1 MKNPMQ
7 MGVKMVRI
15 MTHCKV
21 TLDLVNVVA
30 AAIFWMAWDAKN
42 HMIVGAKN
50 IQTKPNIFFI
60 VFILFFLVHD
70 FLIHLIG

>member
-1 MKNPMQ
+1 MKKPIQ

-21 TLDLVNVVA
+21 TLDLVKLVA
-30 AAIFWMAWDAKN
+30 AAIFWMACEAKN

-50 IQTKPNIFFI
+50 IQTSPSIFLI
-60 VFILFFLVHD
+60 VFMFVF
-70 FLIHLIG
+70 

>member
-1 MKNPMQ
+1 
-7 MGVKMVRI
+7 
-15 MTHCKV
+15 
-21 TLDLVNVVA
+21 
-30 AAIFWMAWDAKN
+30 MAWDAKN
-42 HMIVGAKN
+42 HMIAGAKN

>member
-1 MKNPMQ
+1 MQ

-30 AAIFWMAWDAKN
+30 TAIFWMAWDAKN
-42 HMIVGAKN
+42 HMIAGAKN

>member
-1 MKNPMQ
+1 MKKPMQ

-21 TLDLVNVVA
+21 TLDLVKIVA

-42 HMIVGAKN
+42 HMIAGAKN